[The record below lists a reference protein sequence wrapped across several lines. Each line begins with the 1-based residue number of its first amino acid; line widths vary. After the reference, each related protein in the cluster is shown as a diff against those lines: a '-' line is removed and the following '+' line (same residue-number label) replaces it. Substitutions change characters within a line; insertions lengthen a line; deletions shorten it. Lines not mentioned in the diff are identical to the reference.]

1 MPLFIDRNDEYRD
14 IGERKRKDYEFT
26 KLNRGGASLMRGVQ
40 DFFMPKEFRLKW
52 GDYIFKVVFQ
62 RGADTIHCWQ

>member
-1 MPLFIDRNDEYRD
+1 MTNTGILEKGRGKTTNLRNL
-14 IGERKRKDYEFT
+14 IG
-26 KLNRGGASLMRGVQ
+26 GGASLMRGVQ
-40 DFFMPKEFRLKW
+40 HFFMPKEFRLKW